1 MYESAISKAM
11 MGEVCEDL
19 ATDLVM
25 LHHLVCHNIFCPG
38 YGRECGRVMDSRKS
52 TIVTLTGRD
61 KSIVICDKCS
71 DVLHKAMKNSPE
83 KAKGLQV
90 TDARLYKTDGTLKKK
105 PKKKQVVKSNTL
117 TLLLGGKH

>member
-1 MYESAISKAM
+1 MYESAIGKATQ
-11 MGEVCEDL
+11 GEVCEDL

-52 TIVTLTGRD
+52 TLVTLTGRD

-71 DVLHKAMKNSPE
+71 DTLNKAI
-83 KAKGLQV
+83 KANPAKANGIKI
-90 TDARLYKTDGTLKKK
+90 TDSRLYKTDGTLKKK

-117 TLLLGGKH
+117 TLLLGGKY

>member
-71 DVLHKAMKNSPE
+71 DTLNKAIKASPA
-83 KAKGLQV
+83 KANGIKI
-90 TDARLYKTDGTLKKK
+90 TDSRLYKTDGT
-105 PKKKQVVKSNTL
+105 PKKKKKKEVKSDTL